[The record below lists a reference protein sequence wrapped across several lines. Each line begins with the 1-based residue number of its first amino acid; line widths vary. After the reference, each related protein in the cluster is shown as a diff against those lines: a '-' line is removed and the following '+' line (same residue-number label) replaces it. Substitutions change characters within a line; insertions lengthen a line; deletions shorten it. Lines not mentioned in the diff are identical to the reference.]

1 MVQSPTHSS
10 PSGVLS
16 SVDGDQSLGSPGGSL
31 AGSGG
36 GNITPVRRQRTR
48 QSPTNFGTPNN
59 DSPTNFNNT
68 RRERPPAEDPQT
80 QLANAWATAL
90 SDMSVEAKNGNL
102 TSQDLTNELVSLNLK
117 FMAAEDG
124 PKPAK
129 RMRNSS
135 NAVSLCPKIIFRYFH
150 TFFC

>member
-31 AGSGG
+31 AGSSG
-36 GNITPVRRQRTR
+36 GNVTPVRRRRTQ
-48 QSPTNFGTPNN
+48 QSPTNSGTPNN
-59 DSPTNFNNT
+59 GSPTFNNT
-68 RRERPPAEDPQT
+68 RRERPPPEDPQT

-135 NAVSLCPKIIFRYFH
+135 NAVSSSSYLVVQSDF
-150 TFFC
+150 